1 MNRFM
6 VALTCRSGGWP
17 ESTGKPPTVV
27 QLDGSA
33 SLHIIGSTLEVS
45 LPVNLRSQASRA
57 CCFSKET
64 TLFFSTTMVRSVLSS
79 ALLSCEK
86 DV

>member
-1 MNRFM
+1 
-6 VALTCRSGGWP
+6 
-17 ESTGKPPTVV
+17 
-27 QLDGSA
+27 
-33 SLHIIGSTLEVS
+33 LEVS